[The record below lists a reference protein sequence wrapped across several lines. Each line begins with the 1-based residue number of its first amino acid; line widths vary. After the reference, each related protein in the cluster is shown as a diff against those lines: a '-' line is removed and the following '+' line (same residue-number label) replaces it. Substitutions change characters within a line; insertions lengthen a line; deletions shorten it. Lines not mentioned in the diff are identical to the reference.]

1 MKVEEEKKAGSKGSS
16 SIKQSKHTAAAKSCG
31 ARFVARR
38 RRSGPLDVVLP
49 ETDVLVDKVAQRSV
63 HGLHAPHVKLPRRWW
78 RRRAAAAVPLAA
90 AEAEYIAVVHEK
102 NLPAA
107 APRYSAW

>member
-38 RRSGPLDVVLP
+38 RRSGPLDIVLP

-63 HGLHAPHVKLPRRWW
+63 HGLHAPHVKLPRL
-78 RRRAAAAVPLAA
+78 AAAAACRAALSRLLANA
-90 AEAEYIAVVHEK
+90 ARRNAVTV
-102 NLPAA
+102 A
-107 APRYSAW
+107 